1 MRFLAHIAHFHW
13 DKLLGGKLEVYSS
26 KRFWTQQRDFPSF
39 CIKKSSQL
47 RLMMLLICGRSLSC
61 AQAGLDE
68 LWIEIDAFHGNMAKL
83 KRRRNKLSRD
93 FLPVTFSKQN
103 NFLVSKSQFLLFL
116 NLSNF
121 RH

>member
-13 DKLLGGKLEVYSS
+13 DKLLGGKWRYFLV
-26 KRFWTQQRDFPSF
+26 RDFGPSNGTSLPF
-39 CIKKSSQL
+39 VSKKIFTIVADDAFNLRKVFELCSS
-47 RLMMLLICGRSLSC
+47 RH
-61 AQAGLDE
+61 E
-68 LWIEIDAFHGNMAKL
+68 LWMEIDAFHGNMAKL

-93 FLPVTFSKQN
+93 SLPVTFSKQN